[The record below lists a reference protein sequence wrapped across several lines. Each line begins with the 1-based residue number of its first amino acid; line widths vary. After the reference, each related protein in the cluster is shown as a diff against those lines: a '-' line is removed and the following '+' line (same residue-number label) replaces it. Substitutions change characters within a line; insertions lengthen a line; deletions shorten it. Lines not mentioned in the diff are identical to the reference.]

1 MKKILVLL
9 LLLSASIA
17 VKADNE
23 WKYTPNNAGGNIF
36 FTLSYCVYVGTNQR
50 IPNNFYV
57 YTTNSN
63 GAKTSDGC
71 YVYKS
76 PFYIIEWNG
85 GGRTSI
91 NADSTIPLSMGK

>member
-9 LLLSASIA
+9 GLLSVLTV
-17 VKADNE
+17 VKANNE
-23 WKYTPNNAGGNIF
+23 WRYIPNNAGGNMF
-36 FTLSYCVYVGTNQR
+36 FTLSYCVYVGTQER
-50 IPNNFYV
+50 VPNSFYV

-71 YVYKS
+71 YVYKA

-91 NADSTIPLSMGK
+91 DIERTIPLSTGK